1 MQLDQETV
9 KELVGAVLGVGALL
23 FLVQTSGVPA
33 DVAVEAIVGI
43 LGALGFYGVGK
54 KREQRKGGDR

>member
-9 KELVGAVLGVGALL
+9 KELVGAVLGVGALV
-23 FLVQTSGVPA
+23 FLVEISGVPS
-33 DVAVEAIVGI
+33 DVAVEAIIGI

-54 KREQRKGGDR
+54 KREQRKGGEQ